1 MVGFNLFKVAIVK
14 EEKKVC
20 PKKSASAKKGWITR
34 KTRKAYIEEREEREA
49 QQINELY
56 PREDWENLPPLFN
69 EGEKNEESSNN

>member
-34 KTRKAYIEEREEREA
+34 KTRKAYIEEREEREH
-49 QQINELY
+49 N
-56 PREDWENLPPLFN
+56 
-69 EGEKNEESSNN
+69 K

>member
-34 KTRKAYIEEREEREA
+34 KARKEYIEEREEIEA
-49 QQINELY
+49 QQINEEWTS
-56 PREDWENLPPLFN
+56 EDWENLPPLFN
-69 EGEKNEESSNN
+69 EGEKK